1 MSSREAGRVK
11 AVRKHLVP
19 AVLAL
24 VLAGG
29 GCLDSPT
36 DGLDGVSQ
44 LALDLTVATP
54 PGAPALSTEEALQKV
69 DRVAIEIRSTD
80 DESLVFETEVAVDP
94 ADDELVVPLSIQL
107 GGGVLDARVTVRLR
121 SGSDALFAGSAAA
134 TLRAGPGDPVEVE
147 VDPIP
152 DAVAIGPVGDPL
164 EVDQVVELQGAV
176 LFATGDAIDGLTPVF
191 STLDPE
197 VVDVTPEGTLT
208 ALARGEARVRAS
220 FEALTETVTVLVG
233 EPVIEVTVEPS
244 SASIRTDEEILFTAT
259 PRDAAGQPIPG
270 DLTASWMSSRPE
282 VADVDPDGRATG
294 LTEGTTEITATI
306 EGVTGTAQLAVT
318 RPDLVVS
325 SGPPSVPAQVVRGG
339 TVTFTQWRVRNDG
352 SAAGAFSVGFFLS
365 ADAQITADDMLLG
378 QAPRSGGLAA
388 GAETV
393 GTNTVPVPVDLG
405 CGTYFLGIL
414 ADDEDD
420 VGETDE
426 TNNAVA
432 STTEIIGCDAPV
444 ISNVLPSPELATG
457 PSFAFA
463 GDGTTEA
470 RSILFRVSDPDGNLA
485 SVTVDAVNSD
495 DQVTPLPTTVDGDEY
510 RADPDAGLISGS
522 LPDDRYDVV
531 ITATDELGLVSTVEI
546 SYRLDRTPPGLLN
559 FAPPPTSGSAESST
573 AELSMSSSI
582 FDSGGFRLVTV
593 AIFEDGDGNCSTLGD
608 QTALAEPGE
617 VDDQSRDV
625 TADAATANFFDEMFT
640 LFFPGS
646 GPVNYCTI
654 LIADD
659 GAVSNTGAPLPNRRV
674 ERSPTAFVWF

>member
-1 MSSREAGRVK
+1 VTSRHSGRVK
-11 AVRKHLVP
+11 TVRKLLVP

-24 VLAGG
+24 ALAGS

-36 DGLDGVSQ
+36 DGQEGASHLTFD
-44 LALDLTVATP
+44 LALATP
-54 PGAPALSTEEALQKV
+54 PGGPARSTEEALQKV
-69 DRVAIEIRSTD
+69 DRLRIQVRRTD
-80 DESLVFETEVAVDP
+80 DESLVFETEVTVD
-94 ADDELVVPLSIQL
+94 ASDAELVVPLSIQL
-107 GGGVLDARVTVRLR
+107 GTGALDAVVSVQLR
-121 SGSDALFAGSAAA
+121 RGSDALFEGSAQA
-134 TLRAGPGDPVEVE
+134 TLRAGPGDPVEVA

-152 DAVAIGPVGDPL
+152 AGVAMEPIEDPL
-164 EVDQVVELQGAV
+164 QIDQVVQLEGAV
-176 LFATGDAIDGLTPVF
+176 LFATGDEIDGLTPVW

-197 VVDVTPEGTLT
+197 VVDVTPDGTLT

-220 FEALTETVTVLVG
+220 FGAFSETGTVMVG
-233 EPVIEVTVEPS
+233 APVVEVTVEPS
-244 SASIRTDEEILFTAT
+244 SAVIRTDEAILFTAT
-259 PRDAAGQPIPG
+259 PRDAGGEPIPG

-282 VADVDPDGRATG
+282 VADVDVDGRATG

-306 EGVTGTAQLAVT
+306 EGVTGTAQLAVS

-365 ADAQITADDMLLG
+365 TDAEITSEDILLG
-378 QAPRSGGLAA
+378 QASRPGGLAA
-388 GAETV
+388 GAETS
-393 GTNTVPVPVDLG
+393 GTNTVPVPVDLN
-405 CGTYFLGIL
+405 CGTFFVGIL
-414 ADDEDD
+414 ADDENEVD
-420 VGETDE
+420 ETDE

-432 STTEIIGCDAPV
+432 SSTEIIGCDAPV
-444 ISNVLPSPELATG
+444 ISNVLPSPTMATG

-485 SVTVDAVNSD
+485 SVTVEAVNSD
-495 DQVTPLPTTVDGDEY
+495 GQGTPLPTTVDDDEY
-510 RADPDAGLISGS
+510 RADPDGGVAA
-522 LPDDRYDVV
+522 LPDGSYDVV
-531 ITATDELGLVSTVEI
+531 ITATDALGLVSTVEI
-546 SYRLDRTPPGLLN
+546 SYRLDRTPPILLN
-559 FAPPPTSGSAESST
+559 FAPPPTSTSAESST
-573 AELSMSSSI
+573 AELSISSSI

-625 TADAATANFFDEMFT
+625 TADAAATNSFDEIFT

-674 ERSPTAFVWF
+674 ERSPTAFFWF